1 MNALSRRE
9 EENLLK
15 ITKERALKECHDV
28 VKDFAD
34 CVSGRTI
41 SLHKMEECMLLY
53 TGPEPYERVRTEY
66 LRLRAEQR
74 ALKLQDT
81 ESAPS

>member
-28 VKDFAD
+28 VKGRRFLSILLSVLTRETTDFAD

-41 SLHKMEECMLLY
+41 SVAWACRGQLHKMEECMLL
-53 TGPEPYERVRTEY
+53 
-66 LRLRAEQR
+66 
-74 ALKLQDT
+74 
-81 ESAPS
+81 